1 MLGSPRSVPRSR
13 LSISSWQWQWCWS
26 GLDEN
31 CASEHDPIQLYGLSP
46 AESRLAVLARGK
58 KLSNIAGDIGVQ
70 ITTLR
75 TQLSAI
81 LRKFDVD
88 RQSDIIRVVSNISA
102 SRGAP
107 DPDAREEAEPA
118 GMGDG
123 CLNGPAQ
130 AS

>member
-1 MLGSPRSVPRSR
+1 MATGRDSTYQEPKPV
-13 LSISSWQWQWCWS
+13 QTK
-26 GLDEN
+26 
-31 CASEHDPIQLYGLSP
+31 P
-46 AESRLAVLARGK
+46 ATS

-107 DPDAREEAEPA
+107 GPDAREEAEPA

-123 CLNGPAQ
+123 CLKE
-130 AS
+130 